1 MIHHPGGRRWFQ
13 FSLLSLFWLT
23 LFVAT
28 AMLAFR
34 EHRERVRLEDELAS
48 GGNQLK
54 LVLGSGLQVHPN
66 PTDESVSDEPV
77 VESKSDPP

>member
-13 FSLLSLFWLT
+13 FSLSSLFWLT

-34 EHRERVRLEDELAS
+34 EHRERVRLEEELAS
-48 GGNQLK
+48 PGNQLT
-54 LVLGSGLQVHPN
+54 LILGGGLQVHPN
-66 PTDESVSDEPV
+66 VPEEPSSNEPAIENESDAP
-77 VESKSDPP
+77 